1 MYFHARTFSYLF
13 YNHSSVEKPSLHL
26 EKKLSFHHPSIC
38 GFLSVYQ
45 GNFFIVFRGHG
56 HLDSNI
62 EKFSTFVRDPS
73 HFLPVLFSSSQLC
86 SIGLLYFNPV
96 WGKQESSHTRK
107 GDCLTFFSFLFR
119 NEFLLLCVGQII
131 PLLFRSLQ
139 MRLGRD

>member
-1 MYFHARTFSYLF
+1 MSAQGQGTRGDVGTFVYFPRTFSYGKPFL
-13 YNHSSVEKPSLHL
+13 HSFFPKGTIFASRK
-26 EKKLSFHHPSIC
+26 KKLSFHHPSIC

-56 HLDSNI
+56 HLDSDI

-107 GDCLTFFSFLFR
+107 GDCLTFFFFS
-119 NEFLLLCVGQII
+119 V
-131 PLLFRSLQ
+131 
-139 MRLGRD
+139 